1 MNPKDRVLTAPDD
14 DPRAVDAEGEFETDS
29 EGGESRGSGGSGESR
44 ESRESDEGEADEG
57 SPAEG
62 QPAAEGDASQG
73 GAFDPFRRRRRRRR
87 RRGRGRAPGPGGSAE
102 GGAPAVAEGI
112 PPEARG
118 RYAARVEPAA
128 VANQPRTT
136 VTGIVKLHGDHSGTL
151 VSSETYFAER
161 GDPFLPKFLVE
172 SEDLEDGLLVE
183 AEAVSR
189 GPKGPMVQK
198 ILAIEGLDPAEYR
211 GKYIQFHK
219 GVSVD
224 PDARLRMETSP
235 EEISGRVLDL
245 VAPIGRGQR
254 CLIVAPPKAGK
265 TFLLKTM
272 ANAIAK
278 NNPDVKIFML
288 LVDERP
294 EEVTDMQR
302 SITGEVVAS
311 PSDLNAAHHIAVS
324 EACFERAKRLVEI
337 GHDVVI
343 FCDSITRMSRAYNNE
358 QRGSG
363 RILSGGMD
371 ARTME
376 KPRRFFGGAR
386 NHEGGGSLTIVATCL
401 IDTGSRMD
409 DVIFEEFKGT
419 GNSEIILYR
428 GLFERRIFP
437 CINIPASGTRKEEKI
452 YDADELPKIHKLRR
466 ALSSV
471 KPIDAMELLLS
482 KLAKTKTNKE
492 FLKSIL

>member
-1 MNPKDRVLTAPDD
+1 MDPKDRVLTASGDPQGDD
-14 DPRAVDAEGEFETDS
+14 VDAPESELDADSPTGEGDEGTEAPDRG
-29 EGGESRGSGGSGESR
+29 EGGEVPTSAA
-44 ESRESDEGEADEG
+44 GEA
-57 SPAEG
+57 
-62 QPAAEGDASQG
+62 QT
-73 GAFDPFRRRRRRRR
+73 AFDPYRRRRRRRR
-87 RRGRGRAPGPGGSAE
+87 RRGRGRAPGAQGDGVGMLSLE
-102 GGAPAVAEGI
+102 GPS
-112 PPEARG
+112 PEARG
-118 RYAARVEPAA
+118 RYAPRVEPTLAATQPLAA
-128 VANQPRTT
+128 VK
-136 VTGIVKLHGDHSGTL
+136 GIVKLHGDHSGTL
-151 VSSETYFAER
+151 VSSTTYSPER

-183 AEAVSR
+183 AEAVAR
-189 GPKGPMVQK
+189 GPKGPIVQK
-198 ILAIEGLDPAEYR
+198 VVSIEGLEPADYR

-224 PDARLRMETSP
+224 PDRRLRMETAP
-235 EEISGRVLDL
+235 DEISGRVLDL

-278 NNPDVKIFML
+278 NDPDVKIFML

-337 GHDVVI
+337 GHDAVI

-363 RILSGGMD
+363 RILSGGID

-386 NHEGGGSLTIVATCL
+386 NHEGGGSLTIIATCL

-419 GNSEIILYR
+419 GNSEIILDR

-437 CINIPASGTRKEEKI
+437 CINIPASGTRKEEKL

-482 KLAKTKTNKE
+482 KLGKTRTNKE

>member
-1 MNPKDRVLTAPDD
+1 MSENEPKERVLTTPEGGAQGGEPEGDFESD
-14 DPRAVDAEGEFETDS
+14 AADEAGDGPEGPEGAEGAPAG
-29 EGGESRGSGGSGESR
+29 EGGAPGS
-44 ESRESDEGEADEG
+44 
-57 SPAEG
+57 
-62 QPAAEGDASQG
+62 
-73 GAFDPFRRRRRRRR
+73 FDPFRRKRRRRR
-87 RRGRGRAPGPGGSAE
+87 RRGRGRGPGAPAE
-102 GGAPAVAEGI
+102 GGAPQASEAAS
-112 PPEARG
+112 PEARG
-118 RYAARVEPAA
+118 RYATPRLDAPAA
-128 VANQPRTT
+128 GPANSQAK
-136 VTGIVKLHGDHSGTL
+136 VTAKGIVRLHADHSGML
-151 VSSETYFAER
+151 VSPETFFGER
-161 GDPFLPKFLVE
+161 GDAFLPKFLVE

-183 AEAVSR
+183 AEAVQR
-189 GPKGPMVQK
+189 GGKGPMVQK
-198 ILAIEGLDPAEYR
+198 ILTIEGLDPAEYR

-224 PDARLRMETSP
+224 PDRRLRMETTP
-235 EEISGRVLDL
+235 DEISGRVLDL

-272 ANAIAK
+272 ANAIAT
-278 NNPDVKIFML
+278 NDPDVKIFML

-302 SITGEVVAS
+302 SITGEVIAS

-337 GHDVVI
+337 GQDVVI

-386 NHEGGGSLTIVATCL
+386 NHEDGGSLTIIATCL

-419 GNSEIILYR
+419 GNSEIILDR

-437 CINIPASGTRKEEKI
+437 CINIPASGTRKEEKL
-452 YDADELPKIHKLRR
+452 YEGDELPKIHKLRR
-466 ALSSV
+466 ALTSV
-471 KPIDAMELLLS
+471 KPQDAMELLLS